1 MSRNT
6 LKIVLWIAFTVLFFV
21 VFCGV
26 QFFVFG
32 EIDWMM
38 AFLFFIVLGIID
50 KKGIG
55 YLVEYYVSKR
65 DERAGSSAQ

>member
-21 VFCGV
+21 IFCGM
-26 QFFVFG
+26 QLLISG
-32 EIDWMM
+32 KIDWLM
-38 AFLFFIVLGIID
+38 AILFFIVLGIVD

-55 YLVEYYVSKR
+55 YLVEYYVQKR
-65 DERAGSSAQ
+65 DDRKGSAQ